1 MSGARAPSSSPAGA
15 QVDAVQASSAHAASG
30 NPVQGNPP
38 SGGAARVSGS
48 DSVEGVSLSRSGDT
62 VPALPSAVSVAQAA
76 PSTDLAAVLAALA
89 SSNQAVAESLAANQ
103 AETSRLVTALLE
115 RLSTSAPAPA
125 LQPLVQPSTAEEAVL
140 AALQGGSN
148 DARLWAALEPLYQ
161 ASLRTVPRSAALS
174 KLVVQEALH
183 NAPREALPLLELADS
198 LRRVTV
204 VLGAQSAAQDAGLVV
219 DAGERADALA
229 ALATLPFK
237 LVKFVVEQFPSV
249 ASNARLGAWL
259 REPDQAE
266 LARGRPSQGLQ
277 FFRGQGPRSSGPRFF
292 GQGYGRGYGWRGPP
306 ESFGADQQQRGG
318 PVQQQASQPRG
329 RQRSPSPRSRASPS
343 PSGRAGSAGGPAST

>member
-1 MSGARAPSSSPAGA
+1 MPVTRASSS
-15 QVDAVQASSAHAASG
+15 SSAGGGDVDQTSPAQAASG
-30 NPVQGNPP
+30 PSVQGNPP
-38 SGGAARVSGS
+38 SGDEARAPVSV
-48 DSVEGVSLSRSGDT
+48 SVEGGLLSRSGDT
-62 VPALPSAVSVAQAA
+62 VSALPRAVSVAQAA

-89 SSNQAVAESLAANQ
+89 SSNQAVAVSLAANQ

-115 RLSTSAPAPA
+115 RLSAPAPPA
-125 LQPLVQPSTAEEAVL
+125 QQPLAQPSSAEEAVL
-140 AALQGGSN
+140 AALQGGTN

-174 KLVVQEALH
+174 RLVVQEGLH
-183 NAPREALPLLELADS
+183 NAPREALPFLELADS

-204 VLGAQSAAQDAGLVV
+204 VLGAQSAALDSGLAS

-237 LVKFVVEQFPSV
+237 LVKVVAEQFPSL

-259 REPDQAE
+259 REPDQVE
-266 LARGRPSQGLQ
+266 LARGRSSQGLQ
-277 FFRGQGPRSSGPRFF
+277 FFRGQGPRSPAGTRFPA
-292 GQGYGRGYGWRGPP
+292 GRGFSQGFGWRGPP